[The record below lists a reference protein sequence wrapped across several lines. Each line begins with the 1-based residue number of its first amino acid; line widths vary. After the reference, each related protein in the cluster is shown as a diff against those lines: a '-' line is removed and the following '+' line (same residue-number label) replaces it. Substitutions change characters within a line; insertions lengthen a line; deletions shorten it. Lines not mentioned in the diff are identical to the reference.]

1 MTMNEV
7 NDILKLYNLRVRKR
21 KNGEYWVRRIGTKK
35 WFHIA
40 GDTGEGA
47 NQRVCEYLLKHSDDF
62 NSWA

>member
-7 NDILKLYNLRVRKR
+7 NDILKLYNLRLRKR

-40 GDTGEGA
+40 SEHWMHSA
-47 NQRVCEYLLKHSDDF
+47 YVNQRVCEYLLAHSDDF
-62 NSWA
+62 N